1 MPKISQIEFMTIQQ
15 LNDLIGDIAKALSVY
30 QRDAIEDMRA
40 REEEYGIYADSP
52 SYRDSQA
59 LADDMD
65 EAIYNLECAQ
75 QCLENH

>member
-1 MPKISQIEFMTIQQ
+1 MPKISQLEFMTIQQ
-15 LNDLIGDIAKALSVY
+15 INELLGEIINALAVY

-65 EAIYNLECAQ
+65 EAIYQLEYAQ
-75 QCLENH
+75 QYLEKH